1 MAQRIFDIIL
11 SFTAL
16 FCLLPIL
23 LPIVLLLRLT
33 GEGEIFYEQE
43 RIGKNRKIFGVKKFA
58 TMLKNSPNL
67 GSGTITIRN
76 DPRVLPVGKFLRR
89 SKINEL
95 PQLINILKGEM
106 SLIGP
111 RPLTQETFAAY
122 SEDVQDKIVTVT
134 PGLSGVASIIFRDEE
149 ALLDGA
155 IDSVNFYNTVIA
167 AYKGELEEWF
177 VANNSFSTYLVLI
190 MLTINVVLLPKS
202 KMIWSIFPSLPK
214 PPIALISLK

>member
-122 SEDVQDKIVTVT
+122 SEDFQDKIVTVT